1 MTTINE
7 NTLEQLAINV
17 FEEIGYNYVFGP
29 AIAPEGEAQERKDFS
44 EVILFDR
51 LRSKL
56 IAINPDVPIEG
67 IEEAIRKVKLF
78 DVTSPILQ
86 NKACHKMLVD
96 GVDVQYQTSEGTKSD
111 KVKLIDYE
119 NIKANEFLVINQ
131 FTVIENKNNR
141 RPDLVVFVNGL
152 ALGVLELKNPADS
165 EKDIWHAFN
174 QLQTYKSEI
183 GSLFHY
189 NAVLAISD
197 GLNSRVGSLTSDR
210 ERFLFWRTVKNE
222 KDIPTDKLSLEVL
235 IRGLFAPE
243 RFLNFVRYFIA
254 YDQKPKSDTVVKV
267 IAGYHQFNA
276 TLSAIRETVRAVHGD
291 RRIGTVWHSTGSGK
305 SYTMA
310 FYAGMAAVTS
320 GLDNPTVIVLTD
332 RNDLD
337 DQLFGQFGRVVDLL
351 RQTPVNIESRKDL
364 LEKLKTAS
372 GGIYFTTIQKFAAE
386 KEKLG
391 DTKIRVKFP
400 LLSDRSNIIVVA
412 DEAHRSQYEFVDGF
426 AQSIR
431 EALPNASFIGF
442 TGTPISQ
449 TDADTRAVFG
459 NYISV
464 YDIEKS
470 IKDQA
475 TVPIYYE
482 GRLIKLERNEN
493 VVIDEQ
499 FEELTESDEADEKQR
514 AKSKWAA
521 LEALVGVDTR
531 LKVVAQN
538 FVEHFENRQAV
549 LDGEAMIVCMSRK
562 ICADLY
568 NEIIKLRPDWHN
580 DDPRKGKIKVVI
592 TGSAEDKAPISNHV
606 MSKATRE
613 DIADNFKDSKH
624 ELQIVIVRDMWLT
637 GFDVPSMH
645 TMYIDKP
652 MHGHGLMQAIA
663 RVNRVFKDKPGGL
676 VVDYLGIAD
685 ALKKTMGTYTES
697 GGAGKPTI
705 DKAEAVAVMK
715 EKLEQCQDIMH
726 GFKYQQVIGDGAK
739 ALALFPLALE
749 FILNQR
755 EGKKRFTDAVYN
767 LSRAFTL
774 ATPHPDAMAVL
785 EEVAFFQ
792 SLNQTLNKRDPNKI
806 IKTEDKEFAIK
817 QLISKSVVAAGVV
830 DIFSA
835 AGLKKP
841 NISVLSDEFLAEIQG
856 LPHKNLAVEL
866 LEKLI
871 KGELKTRLTRNKVQ
885 ERQFSEMLD
894 SALTKYQNR
903 AIETAKIIEELI
915 KMARDIR
922 EAHERGEKLGLT
934 SDEMAFYDALEV
946 NDSAVKVLGDKIL
959 KQIAMELVKTIKDN
973 LDVDWSYKETSRAKV
988 RMAVKRLL
996 KKYGYPPDK
1005 TEKAVELV
1013 LEQAQVVCEDG
1024 V

>member
-1 MTTINE
+1 MTQINE
-7 NTLEQLAINV
+7 NTLEQMAINI
-17 FEEIGYNYVFGP
+17 FEQVGYSYVFGP
-29 AIAPEGEAQERKDFS
+29 AIAPDGEAQERKDFS

-51 LRSKL
+51 LRIQL
-56 IAINPDVPIEG
+56 IAINPNVHIDG

-78 DVTSPILQ
+78 DVASSILQ

-96 GVDVQYQTSEGTKSD
+96 GVDVQYQTSDGTKSD

-119 NIKANEFLVINQ
+119 NVKANEFLVINQ

-141 RPDLVVFVNGL
+141 RPDLIVFVNGL
-152 ALGVLELKNPADS
+152 PLSVLELKNPADS

-197 GLNSRVGSLTSDR
+197 GINTRIGSLTSDR
-210 ERFLFWRTVKNE
+210 ERFLFWRTIEGE
-222 KDIPTDKLSLEVL
+222 KDIPKDKLSLEVL
-235 IRGLFAPE
+235 IRGLFEPS
-243 RFLNFVRYFIA
+243 RFLQFVRYFVA
-254 YDQKPKSDTVVKV
+254 FDQKPKSDSVVKI

-276 TLSAIRETVRAVHGD
+276 TLVAIRETIRAVQGD
-291 RRIGTVWHSTGSGK
+291 KRIGTVWHSTGSGK

-310 FYAGMAAVTS
+310 FYAGMAAVAD

-337 DQLFGQFGRVVDLL
+337 AQLFGQFSRVVDLL
-351 RQTPVNIESRKDL
+351 RQTPVLIDSRKDL
-364 LEKLKTAS
+364 VEKLATAS

-386 KEKLG
+386 KSKDGLSKL
-391 DTKIRVKFP
+391 KFP
-400 LLSDRSNIIVVA
+400 LLSDRRNIIVIA
-412 DEAHRSQYEFVDGF
+412 DEAHRSQYEFTDGF
-426 AQSIR
+426 AKSIR

-442 TGTPISQ
+442 TGTPIAK

-459 NYISV
+459 NYISI

-470 IKDQA
+470 ILDGS

-482 GRLIKLERNEN
+482 GRLIKLERNADVDLDQEF
-493 VVIDEQ
+493 D
-499 FEELTESDEADEKQR
+499 ELTETEEADEVQK

-521 LEALVGVDTR
+521 LEALVGVESR
-531 LKVVAQN
+531 LKSIAKD
-538 FVEHFENRQAV
+538 FIEHFENRQAAM
-549 LDGEAMIVCMSRK
+549 DGKAMIVCMSRK
-562 ICADLY
+562 VCAGLY
-568 NEIIKLRPDWHN
+568 NEIIKLRPNWHN
-580 DDPRKGKIKVVI
+580 VDPNLGKIKVVI
-592 TGSAEDKAPISNHV
+592 TGSAEDKPPVSDHV
-606 MSKATRE
+606 RTKKERE
-613 DIADNFKDSKH
+613 DLADNFKDPKH

-715 EKLEQCQDIMH
+715 EKLEQCQAIMH
-726 GFKYQQVIGDGAK
+726 GFKYTHIIGDGAK
-739 ALALFPLALE
+739 ALALFPSALE
-749 FILNQR
+749 HILAQKD
-755 EGKKRFTDAVYN
+755 GKKRFTDIVYN
-767 LSRAFTL
+767 LSRAFAL
-774 ATPHPDAMAVL
+774 ATPHADALRATD
-785 EEVAFFQ
+785 EVVFFQ
-792 SLNQTLNKRDPNKI
+792 TLNGALNKRDPNKI
-806 IKTEDKEFAIK
+806 INTEDKEFAIK
-817 QLISKSVVAAGVV
+817 QLISKSVVAGGVI
-830 DIFSA
+830 DIFDA

-841 NISVLSDEFLAEIQG
+841 NIAVLSDEFLAEIKG
-856 LPHKNLAVEL
+856 LPHKNLAIEL

-871 KGELKTRLTRNKVQ
+871 KGELKARLARNKVQ
-885 ERQFSEMLD
+885 QRQFSEMLD
-894 SALTKYQNR
+894 TALTRYQNR
-903 AIETAKIIEELI
+903 AIETAKIIEDLI
-915 KMARDIR
+915 KMAREMR
-922 EAHERGEKLGLT
+922 TAHERGEQLGLT

-946 NDSAVKVLGDKIL
+946 NDSAVKVLGDDIL
-959 KQIAMELVKTIKDN
+959 KHIAMDLVKTIREN
-973 LDVDWSYKETSRAKV
+973 LDVDWAYKEGSRAKI
-988 RMAVKRLL
+988 RFTIRRLL

-1013 LEQAQVVCEDG
+1013 LEQAEAICEEG
-1024 V
+1024 I